1 MRLRIEDGKLH
12 LPTIPFNEWI
22 ELLGEFYNHYGYVA
36 VFLGS
41 LGENTALLGI
51 LLPGNSLALL
61 GAVYARLGTLNLGW
75 VIFLASLGTIL
86 GYHLDYLLGRFIL
99 ARVASNWSRTRLG
112 RRIRLAGR
120 LRLARKLIAKHG
132 GKAIL
137 ISHLSGQL
145 RSFVALSAGMTRM
158 KYPRFL
164 VYELIAATVW
174 NTAFCLLGFALASQ
188 IDLLQMLIERT
199 GWVLFGVLI
208 LLFLGWRL
216 FRQHAKR
223 RMRQE
228 RRASRYR
235 ARNLVPKPLT
245 L

>member
-1 MRLRIEDGKLH
+1 LH
-12 LPTIPFNEWI
+12 LSTIPLNEWI
-22 ELLGEFYNHYGYVA
+22 ELFSEFYNQFGYVA

-41 LGENTALLGI
+41 LGENTALLGF

-99 ARVASNWSRTRLG
+99 VRVASNWSRTGLG

-120 LRLARKLIAKHG
+120 LRLAGMLIAKHG

-158 KYPRFL
+158 RYLRFL
-164 VYELIAATVW
+164 GFELIAATLW
-174 NTAFCLLGFALASQ
+174 NTAFCLLGFSLASQ

-199 GWVLFGVLI
+199 GWIFFGILVVLFLA
-208 LLFLGWRL
+208 WRL
-216 FRQHAKR
+216 FRQRAR
-223 RMRQE
+223 QRMRDK
-228 RRASRYR
+228 RRASRHTITN
-235 ARNLVPKPLT
+235 AVPK
-245 L
+245 